1 MGIFF
6 AVGTM
11 CFFIA
16 TFLVVLFSSNVAGM
30 TISPELQAWLD
41 KPRPP
46 LSVSDQALHALHEF
60 QNLSYRTISD
70 SQVPKF
76 ESLLGRLIE
85 IHGSNPIG
93 EDQNT
98 LLHWVCIILTP
109 QPGYGEYL
117 RYVDD
122 YTTEEIIKITR
133 RSFPNVKELL
143 KVRNQRREMPLD
155 CIGVASIMGDNTP
168 GKSLAEKVHGLLIA
182 EEHC

>member
-46 LSVSDQALHALHEF
+46 LSVSDQALHEF

-76 ESLLGRLIE
+76 ESLLGQLIE

-98 LLHWVCIILTP
+98 LLCIILTP

-143 KVRNQRREMPLD
+143 KVRNQRRETPLD

-168 GKSLAEKVHGLLIA
+168 GKSLAEKVYGLLTA
-182 EEHC
+182 EPSP